1 MSGFCSRGIFLLME
15 NKNAA
20 FSDVGL
26 KTNWAICLQRQMGD
40 SEYDAIRQF
49 TFTVYRLERSRWR
62 GGRCACAD
70 RAVMSSL

>member
-49 TFTVYRLERSRWR
+49 TFTVYRLPSN
-62 GGRCACAD
+62 
-70 RAVMSSL
+70 